1 MDKPR
6 VPCQRFQRDLSSNKE
21 MVIAHCCNEHPNIVC
36 NQVPTCYRVLLI
48 SGSDDRECCHDTSK
62 VIPSCKWWF
71 AVHQFWCRRECLK
84 KCLKECCKTA
94 RLQDCKTAA
103 RLVVKRRGTSALSRL
118 WALSEPKF
126 GSPPANRDMDPPS
139 DNVTEKGYT
148 LLSTEE
154 RNCSLSRVSH
164 RRCASLPS
172 HASRDDVRTM

>member
-21 MVIAHCCNEHPNIVC
+21 MVNAHCCNEHPNIVC

-94 RLQDCKTAA
+94 RLQDCCKTG
-103 RLVVKRRGTSALSRL
+103 REEKRNLGSVKIMG
-118 WALSEPKF
+118 
-126 GSPPANRDMDPPS
+126 
-139 DNVTEKGYT
+139 V
-148 LLSTEE
+148 
-154 RNCSLSRVSH
+154 
-164 RRCASLPS
+164 
-172 HASRDDVRTM
+172 VRTKIWQPTSQSGYGPAFR